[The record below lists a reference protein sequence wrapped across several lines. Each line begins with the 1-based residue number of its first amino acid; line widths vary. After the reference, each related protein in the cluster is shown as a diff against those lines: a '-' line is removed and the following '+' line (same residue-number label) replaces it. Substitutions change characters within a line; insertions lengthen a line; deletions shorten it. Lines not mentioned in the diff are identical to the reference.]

1 MQTLKNETKNY
12 VNKKGVFPFAFNKML
27 GLIDSDDK
35 IIQPPVYNPDG
46 TSKYSHVFNYINGLW
61 PVVEKGLLGFVNEEG
76 ILVIPCIY
84 DFKESQFNK
93 YGDFVDA
100 FNDKG
105 FKLAKNNKFGLVS
118 NHNEELSDFIFDT
131 IYNRFNGICVYE
143 IGGLYGYLDSEGN
156 KITEPIYTD
165 AYNFI
170 HPDFALAKRDGVNVI
185 ITRDGVEIYRTTS
198 NLYSAGNIN
207 FASFIEGIPNIA
219 QFSTVLKLLMV
230 DEYIVIIKNGRF
242 ALDENDIPKYL
253 DGGECW
259 VLDKNG
265 NNQNISAKD
274 LLARNNMLIRKKDA
288 E

>member
-100 FNDKG
+100 FNDKS
-105 FKLAKNNKFGLVS
+105 FKLAKNNKYGLVS
-118 NHNEELSDFIFDT
+118 SKGIELTEFIFDM
-131 IYNRFNGICVYE
+131 IYNQYNGIIMYQ
-143 IGGLYGYLDSEGN
+143 IDGLYGYLDSEGN
-156 KITEPIYTD
+156 KITEPVYSE

-170 HPDFALAKRDGVNVI
+170 HPDFALAKRDDVNVI
-185 ITRDGVEIYRTTS
+185 ITRDGVEIYTTTS
-198 NLYSAGNIN
+198 NLCFGGNIN
-207 FASFIEGIPNIA
+207 YASFIEEN
-219 QFSTVLKLLMV
+219 STTLKLLMV
-230 DEYIVIIKNGRF
+230 DEYIVIIKNGTF
-242 ALDENDIPKYL
+242 VLDENDIPKY
-253 DGGECW
+253 DGGGESY
-259 VLDKNG
+259 VLDKKG
-265 NNQNISAKD
+265 NLQDISASE
-274 LLARNNMLIRKKDA
+274 LLERSMLLKRQLHLPD
-288 E
+288 